1 MADRTPEPARSTPR
15 RVLWET
21 LAVMFVSLGLGLLD
35 PGLKIFSILI
45 PAAYLIIERH
55 LRKRRWG
62 ELGFDIKGIPKALK
76 ANWVLI
82 VLVSFGMQALPVFAT
97 RAFLPEFITHV
108 VERLPISIHNGWLY
122 LVPALLLSTLG
133 EEIIYRGFFQERLS
147 WFVGAPLAVVSVSII
162 FALMHFSSGSFWVV
176 VVDLGLIFI
185 DSLFYGAIFARSKNV
200 FVAWFAHALADIIAM
215 ALIVM

>member
-1 MADRTPEPARSTPR
+1 M
-15 RVLWET
+15 L
-21 LAVMFVSLGLGLLD
+21 VSLGLGLVD

-45 PAAYLIIERH
+45 PVVYLIIERR

-62 ELGFDIKGIPKALK
+62 ELGFDIKGIPAALK
-76 ANWVLI
+76 ANWGLI
-82 VLVSFGMQALPVFAT
+82 VVVGFGMQALSVFAT

-108 VERLPISIHNGWLY
+108 VDRLPLSIHNGWLY

-147 WFVGAPLAVVSVSII
+147 WFIGAPLAVLSVSII
-162 FALMHFSSGSFWVV
+162 FALMHFSPGPLWVV

-185 DSLFYGAIFARSKNV
+185 DSLIYGSIFARSKNV
-200 FVAWFAHALADIIAM
+200 FVSWIAHALADILAM